1 MPLSASEEIRN
12 PAYLYQVY
20 YQGQLLGMNV
30 LMQGEELTIDEYTV
44 LFENPRNYTLLAVKR
59 DSFTWLVL
67 LGGLITLV
75 GLVLAFWL
83 QPRAVW
89 AEREGNGWHVYGR
102 CRKGGA
108 LFRDE
113 FMKAAEDA
121 GFKPGA
127 EEKTEGEDA

>member
-1 MPLSASEEIRN
+1 MPQSASEEIRN

-30 LMQGEELTIDEYTV
+30 LKAGEELTIDEYTV
-44 LFENPRNYTLLAVKR
+44 LFENPRHYTLLAVKR

-67 LGGLITLV
+67 LGGLVTLI

-89 AEREGNGWHVYGR
+89 AVRNGTNWCIYGR

-113 FMKAAEDA
+113 FLRAAAEA
-121 GFKPGA
+121 GFSPRDTR
-127 EEKTEGEDA
+127 KTEGEDA

>member
-1 MPLSASEEIRN
+1 MPQSASEEVRN
-12 PAYLYQVY
+12 PAWLYQVY
-20 YQGQLLGMNV
+20 YQGQILGMNV
-30 LMQGEELTIDEYTV
+30 LKAGEELTIDEYTV

-67 LGGLITLV
+67 LGGLITLA

-83 QPRAVW
+83 QPKAVC
-89 AEREGNGWHVYGR
+89 AIREGEGWRVRGQ

-113 FMKAAEDA
+113 FLKAAAEA
-121 GFKPGA
+121 GFMPRKQ
-127 EEKTEGEDA
+127 EKTEGEDA